1 MKPRLLVI
9 FLVSLVII
17 VFSFYMLARL
27 FRAGRG
33 SPGPI
38 GTNVTMENGTQVIA
52 ILAKG
57 GYAPRQTNATAGL
70 PTIIRVST
78 NNSYDC
84 SVSLAVPKLN
94 YQRFLGA
101 SETVDIPVTAAEAK
115 GKLSGVC
122 GMGMYSFN
130 INFN

>member
-1 MKPRLLVI
+1 MKPKLVII

-27 FRAGRG
+27 LG
-33 SPGPI
+33 SSSG
-38 GTNVTMENGTQVIA
+38 GSESVGANVTMENGTQVIA
-52 ILAKG
+52 ISAKG
-57 GYAPRQTNATAGL
+57 GYTPRQTNATAGL
-70 PTIIRVST
+70 PTVIRVTTS
-78 NNSYDC
+78 NSYDC
-84 SVSLAVPKLN
+84 SVSLAVPKLR
-94 YQRFLGA
+94 YQRFFQP
-101 SETVDIPVTAAEAK
+101 SETVDIPVTAAQAA

>member
-1 MKPRLLVI
+1 MLAI

-17 VFSFYMLARL
+17 VFSFYMLVRL
-27 FRAGRG
+27 FSGG
-33 SPGPI
+33 GGTPGPL
-38 GTNVTMENGTQVIA
+38 GANVTMENGTQVIA

-78 NNSYDC
+78 DNSYDC
-84 SVSLAVPKLN
+84 SVSLAIPKLR
-94 YQRFLGA
+94 YQRFLAA
-101 SETVDIPVTAAEAK
+101 SETVDIPVAAAEAR